1 MADIDVKDI
10 KTYKDNY
17 EYLADELERLELE
30 ACILMFKQ
38 SFGRS
43 ESTLGG
49 FKGIVLSEEEI
60 QNLLG
65 NESEEYKNEPEYIQ
79 LKEQLLQLDSS
90 IREKRKKS
98 SLNHT
103 DFPLEHLVN
112 VFHLSFFEVQCIVL
126 VLAVELDI
134 KFEKLYAF
142 LQDDITIKHPTVNLA
157 LNLFCSTKHEM
168 FEARRY
174 FGKGGALE
182 RYFFHES
189 IDDSPAVSLLSRT
202 LKLDRGMVDYL
213 LYGNI
218 MDNDISNFIEF
229 INSDLQLPELISG
242 LEIQDIL
249 DSILNQRLN
258 TKGED
263 TKAFVI
269 YLWGASGVGKRFSI
283 KHFCMRFKLPL
294 MLVDVKGMAEDNKDF
309 VEAIRKVERAALL
322 TGGVLCFYNF
332 NMLLEGNELSNDSN
346 GGIRN
351 ANSNRKIM
359 ELFKSIKSFS
369 GIVFILADC
378 EWREPDLTEGCHY
391 LSIKLNVPAE
401 ADRKLLWE
409 TFAKSCSFDNNIN
422 WGVIASKFKFTHGQ
436 IISAIE
442 AAADMAGYCNPE
454 NAMIGETELN
464 AACFMQSKHNSG
476 HSTVRVES
484 KYLWEDIILPQ
495 NVVDQLKNICNQM
508 KFKNVVYGEWG
519 FDRKLSYGKGLC
531 VLLFGPPGTGKTLTA
546 QVMANELKLE
556 LFRIDLSQ
564 VISKYIGETEKNL
577 QMIFK
582 HAEMS
587 NAILFFDEADAIFG
601 KRSEVKDAHDRYA
614 NMETSYLL
622 QKVEEYEGMTILATN
637 FKENIDDAFTRRIQH
652 MVEFPFPDSIHREKI
667 WRMLF
672 PEEAPVDE
680 DIDFEFIAK
689 RFEIAGGN
697 IKNIVVSSAFLAA
710 QANEKIQMK
719 HIVRAVKYE
728 LHKTGR
734 VLLKE
739 DLGEYYPD
747 L

>member
-1 MADIDVKDI
+1 MAGIEAVDNKN
-10 KTYKDNY
+10 YDNY
-17 EYLADELERLELE
+17 EYLADELGRLELE
-30 ACILMFKQ
+30 VCVLMFRQ
-38 SFGRS
+38 RFGRN
-43 ESTLGG
+43 ESTLGQ
-49 FKGIVLSEEEI
+49 FKGIVISEEEI

-65 NESEEYKNEPEYIQ
+65 NESEDYKQELEYIQ
-79 LKEQLLQLDSS
+79 LKEQLVQLEVS
-90 IREKRKKS
+90 IREKRRKTI
-98 SLNHT
+98 LNQT
-103 DFPLEHLVN
+103 YFPLEQLAK
-112 VFHLSFFEVQCIVL
+112 VFDLNFFEVQCIVL

-142 LQDDITIKHPTVNLA
+142 LQDDITIKRPTVNLA
-157 LNLFCSTKHEM
+157 LNLFCSTNQER
-168 FEARRY
+168 FAARRY
-174 FGKGGALE
+174 FGKGGTLE
-182 RYFFHES
+182 KYFFYEGL
-189 IDDSPAVSLLSRT
+189 DDDPAVSLLSRT

-213 LYGNI
+213 TNGNI
-218 MDNDISNFIEF
+218 MDQDISDFTEFIEPDSQ
-229 INSDLQLPELISG
+229 IHQLITGQELQERLD
-242 LEIQDIL
+242 DIL
-249 DSILNQRLN
+249 NRKLSGNGEGK
-258 TKGED
+258 KG
-263 TKAFVI
+263 FVL
-269 YLWGASGVGKRFSI
+269 YLWGASGVGKRFNV
-283 KHFCMRFKLPL
+283 KHFCTRNKLPL
-294 MLVDVKGMAEDNKDF
+294 MLVDVKGIAGDEKNF
-309 VEAIRKVERAALL
+309 AGLIRKVERAALL
-322 TGGVLCFYNF
+322 RQGILCFYNF
-332 NMLLEGNELSNDSN
+332 NMLLEGNETSNEPN

-351 ANSNRKIM
+351 AHSNKKRM
-359 ELFKSIKSFS
+359 ELVKSINFY
-369 GIVFILADC
+369 GGLVFILADC
-378 EWREPDLTEGCHY
+378 EWQEPDLPEGCDY

-401 ADRKLLWE
+401 IDRKLLWE
-409 TFAKSCSFDNNIN
+409 NFAKDRSFDEHIN
-422 WGVIASKFKFTHGQ
+422 WGVMASKFKFTQGQ
-436 IISAIE
+436 IISAVE
-442 AAADMAGYCNPE
+442 TADVMAGYGNRD
-454 NAMIGETELN
+454 NGVIGEAELN
-464 AACFMQSKHNSG
+464 AACFMKSKHNFR
-476 HSTVRVES
+476 HNAVRVES
-484 KYLWEDIILPQ
+484 KYLWEDIILPR
-495 NVVDQLKNICNQM
+495 NVVEQLKNICNQM
-508 KFKNVVYGEWG
+508 KFRNVVYGEWG

-577 QMIFK
+577 QAIFE

-614 NMETSYLL
+614 NIETSYLL

-652 MVEFPFPDSIHREKI
+652 MVEFPFPDSVHRGKI

-680 DIDFEFIAK
+680 NIDFEFLSK

-739 DLGEYYPD
+739 DLGEYYSD